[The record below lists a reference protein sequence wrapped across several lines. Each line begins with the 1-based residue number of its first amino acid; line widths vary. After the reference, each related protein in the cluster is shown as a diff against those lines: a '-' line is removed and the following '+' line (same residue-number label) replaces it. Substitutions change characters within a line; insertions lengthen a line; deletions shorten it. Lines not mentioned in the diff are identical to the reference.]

1 MCQVLPN
8 KAPWSR
14 AFTPTHDDT
23 CSHSWIAHWALPL
36 AGGIGHHTA
45 RGASAGRL
53 HAGSPTTHH
62 RVAAPRPPLTSGHDY
77 HHTTI
82 PPYALSAGFSQGG
95 RVGLKCASQRRGVE
109 DESSPRKA
117 TSIRSAPA
125 CPIRK
130 SSAACRSAQLR
141 LLAPLRSASHRV
153 HRSRAALSA
162 DAPPTRS
169 FAAPRNPAPGTRAAR
184 ASRTLRVRRPRHT
197 CHAAA
202 CRRSARDPRRKQV
215 ARSRAFTP
223 THEHTCSHS
232 C

>member
-1 MCQVLPN
+1 M
-8 KAPWSR
+8 
-14 AFTPTHDDT
+14 
-23 CSHSWIAHWALPL
+23 
-36 AGGIGHHTA
+36 
-45 RGASAGRL
+45 
-53 HAGSPTTHH
+53 
-62 RVAAPRPPLTSGHDY
+62 RVDPER
-77 HHTTI
+77 
-82 PPYALSAGFSQGG
+82 Q
-95 RVGLKCASQRRGVE
+95 RV
-109 DESSPRKA
+109 
-117 TSIRSAPA
+117 IRSAPA

-197 CHAAA
+197 CHAVA

-223 THEHTCSHS
+223 THDDTCSHS
-232 C
+232 WIAHWALPLAGGIGHHTARGASAGRLHAGSPTTHHRVAAPRPPLTSGHQCVHIGAPGSAGHATLQPQRAHVRIPANHPAFHACAAAGAIGRAASPALEVLPSAACLIR